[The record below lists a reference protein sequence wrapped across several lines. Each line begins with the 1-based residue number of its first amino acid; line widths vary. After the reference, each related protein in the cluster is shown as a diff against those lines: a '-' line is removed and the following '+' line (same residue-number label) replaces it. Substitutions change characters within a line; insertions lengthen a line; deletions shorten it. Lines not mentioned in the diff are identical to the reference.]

1 MARKI
6 RGRNE
11 GSTSKRS
18 NGKWRAQVSLPNGKR
33 LSSPSFRTEAEAIKW
48 NRDQQMKLERG
59 FDFQGSKITLAEYMP
74 QWLENSKTALRAKT
88 AHQYSQVMKKH
99 IIPHLGTLALKDL
112 RLARIERYYAELTEA
127 GVGTRTVRI
136 CHNILHKAL
145 DKALR
150 YGLVSY
156 NPADGATLPRYKHA
170 EMQVLDEEQ
179 VSRFLVAAQSS
190 RYRALYHLAV
200 TTGMRQGELFG
211 LKWADI
217 QWGKGVLHLQR
228 QVQKVPGQ
236 GWSFVEPKT
245 QAGKR
250 TIRIGEG
257 TLQVLRE
264 HHEQQAEI
272 RQTAGER
279 WQEFDLCFPTLVGT
293 PGDPSNLRI
302 DFERTLARAGI
313 AKIRFHDLR
322 HTAASLLLNHNVPV
336 IVVSKMLGHSKPSI
350 TLDIYGHLYH
360 EMQGEAAEIMD
371 KLVTPIAVQLLPEAG
386 KGALR
391 EIDQKQTAPNCTK
404 LHQK

>member
-1 MARKI
+1 MAIKKP

-11 GSTSKRS
+11 WSISQRS
-18 NGKWRAQVSLPNGKR
+18 NGSYRAQISTSGKR
-33 LSSPSFRTEAEAIKW
+33 VSASFRIKAEAQKW
-48 NRDQQMKLERG
+48 IRDQLIKVESG
-59 FDFQGSKITLAEYMP
+59 FDFQGSKITLAEYLP
-74 QWLENSKTALRAKT
+74 QWLENSKPALRAKT
-88 AHQYSQVMKKH
+88 AHQYGQVMKKH
-99 IIPHLGTLALKDL
+99 IIPYLGTTALKDL
-112 RLARIERYYAELTEA
+112 RLARIEKYYADRILS

-150 YGLVSY
+150 YGLVTY
-156 NPADGATLPRYKHA
+156 NPVHGATLPRYKHS
-170 EMQVLDEEQ
+170 EMQVLDEGQ
-179 VSRFLVAAQSS
+179 VSQFLIAAQASP
-190 RYRALYHLAV
+190 YRALYHLAV

-211 LKWADI
+211 LKWMDI
-217 QWGKGVLHLQR
+217 QWGRGLLHLQR

-236 GWSFVEPKT
+236 PWSFVEPKT

-250 TIRIGEG
+250 MIKLGEG

-264 HHEQQAEI
+264 HKDRQAAMKEK
-272 RQTAGER
+272 TGDR
-279 WQEFDLCFPTLVGT
+279 WQEFDLIFPSSVGT

-302 DFERTLARAGI
+302 DFERTLTRAGL

-350 TLDIYGHLYH
+350 TLDIYGHLYL

-371 KLVTPIAVQLLPEAG
+371 KLVTPIPVQLP
-386 KGALR
+386 KDS
-391 EIDQKQTAPNCTK
+391 IKINK
-404 LHQK
+404 